1 MAIDSFILQILP
13 ELLRG
18 LVITFELTLLG
29 LIIGFFLGLSA
40 ALAKAYGNRP
50 LRYVATLYTEVI
62 RGSPLLAQLFIIYYG
77 LPAAGVVFDRFTAA
91 YIALAINSGA
101 YQSEI
106 FRGAIQAVSSGQVE
120 AARSMGMSKI
130 QAIGHVVLPQALRLS
145 IPPFSNETV
154 YVLKGTSIVFLVA
167 VLDLFGTGRVIIGQ
181 TLKPLETYLIIALIY
196 IVIVFGLSRLFAF
209 VEKKYRIPGS
219 IT

>member
-1 MAIDSFILQILP
+1 LQ
-13 ELLRG
+13 G
-18 LVITFELTLLG
+18 VELTVSLFLASIAFGFAVGLLFALG
-29 LIIGFFLGLSA
+29 KIFGPKAVRLTLTAISDILRAIPPIVLI
-40 ALAKAYGNRP
+40 
-50 LRYVATLYTEVI
+50 
-62 RGSPLLAQLFIIYYG
+62 FIIFVLFVVD
-77 LPAAGVVFDRFTAA
+77 LPPFISVVV
-91 YIALAINSGA
+91 ALGMISGA

>member
-1 MAIDSFILQILP
+1 MDLGSFIWQILP
-13 ELLRG
+13 ELWKG
-18 LVITFELTLLG
+18 LIVTFEITSLG
-29 LIIGFFLGLSA
+29 LAIGFLMGLCA
-40 ALAKAYGNRP
+40 ALAKTYGNRP
-50 LRYVATLYTEVI
+50 LRYLATLYTEVI

-77 LPAAGVVFDRFTAA
+77 LPVYGIVLDRFSAS
-91 YIALAINSGA
+91 YIAMAINSGA

-106 FRGAIQAVSSGQVE
+106 FKGAIQSVSSGQVE
-120 AARSMGMSKI
+120 AARSIGMSKI

-181 TLKPLETYLIIALIY
+181 TFRPLETYLIIALIY
-196 IVIVFGLSRLFAF
+196 IVIVLGLSRLFAS